1 MNLKLIELRI
11 GSWVEYQGRG
21 DYYQVTNISSSGRVG
36 IEKKLEK
43 GGTISLE
50 VPIKELNGIKFT
62 KEILSQIEGYQYREK
77 QEEHNHYLISLLEDL
92 HRPDPSDP
100 EKSWI
105 IDYSLSIREL
115 EGSWWVN
122 VEESS
127 ISFETMG
134 EGEFYFLHDFQN
146 IISTFINLD
155 IVWNNLK

>member
-1 MNLKLIELRI
+1 MALKTIELRI
-11 GSWVEYQGRG
+11 GSWVEYQNHPYR
-21 DYYQVTNISSSGRVG
+21 VTSISNSGKIWIERKSSVG
-36 IEKKLEK
+36 GNLV
-43 GGTISLE
+43 SLE
-50 VPIKELNGIKFT
+50 VPIEQLKGIRFT

-92 HRPDPSDP
+92 HRPDPFNP

-115 EGSWWVN
+115 ESSWWVN

-127 ISFETMG
+127 VTFETLG
-134 EGEFYFLHDFQN
+134 EGEFCFLHDFQN

-155 IVWNNLK
+155 ITWNNLK

>member
-1 MNLKLIELRI
+1 MALRLTELRV
-11 GSWVEYQGRG
+11 GSWIEYQGQ
-21 DYYQVTNISSSGRVG
+21 YYQVTSTSRTGKIGITKKSDNSGNISF
-36 IEKKLEK
+36 
-43 GGTISLE
+43 E
-50 VPIKELNGIKFT
+50 VPIEQVNGIKFT

-77 QEEHNHYLISLLEDL
+77 QEEYNHYLISLLEDL
-92 HRPDPSDP
+92 HRPDPSEP

-127 ISFETMG
+127 VTFETMG